1 MATSTVVHPAAQS
14 TRRPAFHIWNGTDA
28 LPYPD

>member
-1 MATSTVVHPAAQS
+1 MATSVVVHPAAQS
-14 TRRPAFHIWNGTDA
+14 TRRSTFRIWNGTDA